1 MKKGIN
7 LQAKVHAGSGAAVS
21 NLSQALPAAFAQANP
36 GLQLTVKS
44 ASPVD
49 AQGHA
54 TIHVYI
60 EGEQEPAADFAALT
74 RAALNKAIA
83 ALNAGAGSSGAP
95 AAPGAAAAHTPVH
108 LHDVQEVEGDEE
120 DSGLVLPPAQQPSP
134 SPAASPAP
142 APPAATSPSPQ
153 SSAAA
158 TASRSPWWAVW
169 RRGKQ

>member
-7 LQAKVHAGSGAAVS
+7 LQANTHVGSGAAVA

-44 ASPVD
+44 MSPVD

-54 TIHVYI
+54 SIHVYI

-83 ALNAGAGSSGAP
+83 ALNSGASSAP
-95 AAPGAAAAHTPVH
+95 AAPGAAAAHPPVH
-108 LHDVQEVEGDEE
+108 LHDVKEVEDDDE
-120 DSGLVLPPAQQPSP
+120 DSGLVLPPARQ
-134 SPAASPAP
+134 PAASPAGSP
-142 APPAATSPSPQ
+142 APPPPAATPPSSQ